1 MSRKRYYGS
10 ADEFAEK
17 KDAVYYLKHVFIGS
31 CVVYTVFVLFL
42 SVIITMINTGE
53 NEGVVFFRDI
63 AFLYPLSLVI
73 ACANALFANKNINI
87 WVRLL
92 SHAAIVFGGFALYLV
107 IVKQYA
113 VNSIVALT
121 PAFAVVYALI
131 MTVVLILRNIKNK
144 NERDDSEY
152 TAVYANITEAQ
163 KNKKTNIKK

>member
-1 MSRKRYYGS
+1 MC
-10 ADEFAEK
+10 
-17 KDAVYYLKHVFIGS
+17 KDGYRLANG
-31 CVVYTVFVLFL
+31 VLFAKFSRAL
-42 SVIITMINTGE
+42 SSKVGYRLFYIGQF
-53 NEGVVFFRDI
+53 VQ
-63 AFLYPLSLVI
+63 SLFGKRTT
-73 ACANALFANKNINI
+73 CANALFANKNINI